1 MSEKKRLSVRCLCG
15 GWGVMYF
22 TGRLSGDER
31 EIVAFKCGGCD
42 SPEIDFDIPF
52 HGYYA

>member
-1 MSEKKRLSVRCLCG
+1 MAEQRLSVRCKCG
-15 GWGVMYF
+15 LWGIMKF

-31 EIVAFKCGGCD
+31 KIVSFKCGCEN
-42 SPEIDFDIPF
+42 PEIDFSKPF